1 MTELR
6 QVAESRV
13 DTALNIEGRD
23 ALDFEMEVLEQ
34 QQGLWPWHTNSID
47 AIDYAREAIL
57 SIMSAILAGHYIFS
71 EGPTI
76 RQLALDQLDKDMVSD
91 NQSEEAW
98 EWYYQ
103 RKLTSLVWDGKE
115 DSEEAEVLTIMID
128 TLNLYRR
135 HGVFKCGEYC
145 PSKVWGADGRRYQEH
160 LASHAPRRLRG
171 TVYFPYQVHH

>member
-57 SIMSAILAGHYIFS
+57 SIMSAILAGHYI
-71 EGPTI
+71 P
-76 RQLALDQLDKDMVSD
+76 LKDQ
-91 NQSEEAW
+91 QSVNW
-98 EWYYQ
+98 
-103 RKLTSLVWDGKE
+103 
-115 DSEEAEVLTIMID
+115 
-128 TLNLYRR
+128 
-135 HGVFKCGEYC
+135 
-145 PSKVWGADGRRYQEH
+145 P
-160 LASHAPRRLRG
+160 
-171 TVYFPYQVHH
+171 